1 MRAIVTPIPGVLR
14 IVPEIHGDARGYFME
29 TYHAE
34 KFARLGIDRAFV
46 QDNQSRSAKGVLRGL
61 HFQRTRPQ
69 AKLVRVLSGSAFDVA
84 VDLRPESPTFGKWYG
99 QVLNASSPEFL
110 YIPEGFAHGFL
121 ALEEDTELLYK
132 CSDFYDPAD
141 EGGLI
146 WNDPVVGI
154 EWPSRS
160 PRLSVKDASFPD
172 LGNLKSRN
180 PSGPG
185 MDPR

>member
-34 KFARLGIDRAFV
+34 KFARLGIDRVFV
-46 QDNQSRSAKGVLRGL
+46 QDNHSRSGKGVLRGL
-61 HFQRTRPQ
+61 HFQKRHPQ

-84 VDLRPESPTFGKWYG
+84 VDLRPGSPAFGKWYG

-141 EGGLI
+141 EGGLA
-146 WNDPVVGI
+146 WNDPDVGI
-154 EWPSRS
+154 EWPAETPVLSKKDRAFPTLRDIFGNTSSR
-160 PRLSVKDASFPD
+160 FF
-172 LGNLKSRN
+172 
-180 PSGPG
+180 
-185 MDPR
+185 DPVT

>member
-1 MRAIVTPIPGVLR
+1 MRTIVTPLAGVLR
-14 IVPEIHGDARGYFME
+14 IVPEIHRDSRGYFME
-29 TYHAE
+29 TYHAK
-34 KFARLGIDRAFV
+34 KFAQLGIDRVFV

-84 VDLRPESPTFGKWYG
+84 VDLRPDSPTLGKWYG
-99 QVLNASSPEFL
+99 QVLKASAPEFL
-110 YIPEGFAHGFL
+110 YIPEGFAHGFM

-146 WNDPVVGI
+146 WNDPDVGI
-154 EWPSRS
+154 EWPDVT
-160 PRLSVKDASFPD
+160 PILSQKDSSFPGLD
-172 LGNLKSRN
+172 STLQ
-180 PSGPG
+180 
-185 MDPR
+185 